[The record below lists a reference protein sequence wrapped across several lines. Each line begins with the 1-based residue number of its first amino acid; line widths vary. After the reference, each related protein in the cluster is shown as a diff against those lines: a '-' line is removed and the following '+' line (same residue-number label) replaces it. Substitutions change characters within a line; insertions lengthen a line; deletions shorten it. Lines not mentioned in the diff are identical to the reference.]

1 MSETQIRFVR
11 KNWPIIEEALS
22 TRVISAS
29 RSLSWIEAT
38 LLDPNQED
46 MYQQTL
52 QQIRHRGLV
61 DKMIRAMYMA
71 IATQR
76 AMTDAVSAHPRIP
89 DSEKNKVCLRFDRVN
104 ALGRRMVHE
113 LQEDLLLE

>member
-29 RSLSWIEAT
+29 RSLSWIEST
-38 LLDPNQED
+38 ILDQNPED

-52 QQIRHRGLV
+52 NQIRHRGLV
-61 DKMIRAMYMA
+61 KKMITAMYMA

-76 AMTDAVSAHPRIP
+76 AMTDAVCLHPRIS
-89 DSEKNKVCLRFDRVN
+89 DIEKNKICSRLDRVN
-104 ALGRRMVHE
+104 ALGLRVVHE
-113 LQEDLLLE
+113 LQSDLLLE